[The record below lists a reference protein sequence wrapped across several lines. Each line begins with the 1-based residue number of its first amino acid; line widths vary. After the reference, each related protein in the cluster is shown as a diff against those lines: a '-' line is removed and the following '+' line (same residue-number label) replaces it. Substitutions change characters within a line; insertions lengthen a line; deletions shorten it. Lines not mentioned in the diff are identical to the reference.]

1 MRFVLLLVAVT
12 CLPAAEISLPSKAL
26 ERSGTVYGVYHTGR
40 LATGTGV
47 LSVEW
52 TDSFGRTI
60 ASEKIALSLSDET
73 EIRFPLPVYR
83 AIAMKNH
90 LRAHLSFH
98 GKNRKGETD
107 DREEDAETDFV
118 AKPPAGWRDYAILM
132 WQNHTTREYAGLKR
146 AGINGGQFGDRRG
159 NGIPEFMLDNNLRWY
174 VENVATDFYS
184 EYHRYFGDRPNQWRY
199 LEAKE
204 AHKKD
209 PASLEPFKRHP
220 SLSDPVWLKKV
231 HDRLIDA
238 VHFYSAY
245 RPYFYNLGDESGI
258 ADLAAFWDFDFSD
271 QSIEAMRTW
280 LKERYGTLAALNS
293 QWGKHFNGWNQ
304 VLPETTDEAMM
315 RTDDNY
321 SSWSDFKE
329 WMDIAYA
336 SALKMG
342 ADAVHSVDPGA
353 FVGIEGAQMPGWGGY
368 DYARITKS
376 VNAIEP
382 YDIGNNHELIRSFAP
397 AMAVLTTSFQSGP
410 QERHRVW
417 HELLNGNRGLIIWDE
432 KPVFVNPDGTLGPRG
447 EEVAPYYNEIRDGIG
462 AQIINSRQLADPIA
476 IHYSQP
482 SMRAEWML
490 AERSKGPKWV
500 ERNSSTERKD
510 SEFLRLRES
519 YCKLIEDQ
527 GLQYKFVSYDQVE
540 QGGLITGGYKVL
552 ILPRSSA
559 LSGAEVQNIRDFIAR
574 GGTVI
579 ADGQPGVFDEHV
591 RRLAQPSLADLF
603 AGGSKRAIL
612 LKETALDYHQ
622 LRLMNQERALH
633 EHFRQLLTAAGVQP
647 LIAVTDGYGN
657 PVTGVR
663 VHTYRSGGVL
673 LLAIES
679 NPDMRVD
686 ELGPPEFRS
695 NERFSKPVPLKV
707 ALPFEAN
714 VYDVRGSQA
723 LGRKHDFAITLQPYE
738 PLVFSISPVEL
749 PALALS
755 ASPRVSRGA
764 DLRIGVAPQGDS
776 PAAMHVVHIDILDPA
791 GHVVDYYS
799 GNLLA
804 AAGRGSELVP
814 LAINDAAGQWKV
826 RVHDLLSGQRLEATF
841 EVY

>member
-1 MRFVLLLVAVT
+1 M
-12 CLPAAEISLPSKAL
+12 
-26 ERSGTVYGVYHTGR
+26 
-40 LATGTGV
+40 
-47 LSVEW
+47 EW

-60 ASEKIALSLSDET
+60 ASEKIPIALDDEN
-73 EIRFPLPVYR
+73 EIRFPLPAYR

-90 LRAHLSFH
+90 LQAHFSFQ
-98 GKNRKGETD
+98 GKNKKGETD
-107 DREEDAETDFV
+107 NREEDAATDFI
-118 AKPPAGWRDYAILM
+118 ARPPAGWRDYAILM

-184 EYHRYFGDRPNQWRY
+184 EYHRYFGDRPNHWRY

-209 PASLEPFKRHP
+209 PSSLEPFKRHP
-220 SLSDPVWLKKV
+220 SLSDPVWLTKV
-231 HDRLIDA
+231 HDRL
-238 VHFYSAY
+238 VESTHFYSAY

-271 QSIEAMRTW
+271 QSLEAMRGW
-280 LKERYGTLAALNS
+280 LKQRYGTLAALNN
-293 QWGKHFNGWNQ
+293 QWGKQFTDWNQ
-304 VLPETTDEAMM
+304 VIPETTDEAMQ
-315 RTDDNY
+315 RTDENY

-342 ADAVHSVDPGA
+342 TDAVHSVDPTA
-353 FVGIEGAQMPGWGGY
+353 FVAIEGGQMPGWGGY
-368 DYARITKS
+368 DYARIVKS
-376 VNAIEP
+376 ITAIEP

-397 AMAVLTTSFQSGP
+397 SMPVLTTSFQSGP
-410 QERHRVW
+410 QEKHRVW

-432 KPVFVNPDGTLGPRG
+432 KPVFVNPDGSLGPRG
-447 EEVAPYYNEIRDGIG
+447 HEVAPYYNEIRDGIG
-462 AQIINSRQLADPIA
+462 AQIINSRPLSDAIA

-482 SMRAEWML
+482 SMRAEWMR
-490 AERSKGPKWV
+490 AQRPKGPKWV

-519 YCKLIEDQ
+519 YCKLIEDE

-540 QGGLITGGYKVL
+540 NGDLIAGGYKVL

-559 LSGAEVQNIRDFIAR
+559 LSAREVENIRDFVAR

-579 ADGQPGVFDEHV
+579 ADGEPGVFDEHV
-591 RRLAQPSLADLF
+591 RKLAKPSLADLF
-603 AGGSKRAIL
+603 AGGSARTIL
-612 LKETALDYHQ
+612 LDQTALDYHQ
-622 LRLMNQERALH
+622 LRLMNKEAAIHER
-633 EHFRQLLTAAGVQP
+633 FQKLLSAAGVHP
-647 LIAVTDGYGN
+647 LIRVTDAAGK

-663 VHTYRSGGVL
+663 VHTYQNGGAL
-673 LLAIES
+673 LLGLDS

-695 NERFSKPVPLKV
+695 NERFSKPVSLKI

-714 VYDVRGSQA
+714 IYDVRESVA
-723 LGRKHDFAITLQPYE
+723 LGRKREFTVTLQPYE
-738 PLVFSISPVEL
+738 PLVFSISAVEL
-749 PALALS
+749 PRLALS
-755 ASPRVSRGA
+755 VAPRVARGG
-764 DLRIGVAPQGDS
+764 DLRIGVAPQTTS
-776 PAAMHVVHIDILDPA
+776 PAATHAVHIDVVNPA
-791 GHVVDYYS
+791 GQVVDYYS

-804 AAGRGSELVP
+804 AAGRGAKLVP
-814 LAINDAAGQWKV
+814 LAMNDTTGKWQV
-826 RVHDLLSGQRLEATF
+826 RAHDLLSGQRVEASF